1 MLSVYS
7 VLSGYDYTNAVVLAV
22 FATIG
27 AIVLQAGVLGLQT
40 RRPIPLAAV
49 RHRLDFPAGA
59 PAGNHERE
67 AGCLWRRVRS
77 RGDTGRV
84 LHYRP
89 DLHREIVP
97 RRRHLHGQRLFRV
110 DERSRRADGTLAT
123 GLSMEYWGAPGFVLS
138 LIATLGTYVLLVVLS
153 KRPIMIPRQ
162 RFFI

>member
-1 MLSVYS
+1 MAMLSVYS

-67 AGCLWRRVRS
+67 AGCLWRRVRT
-77 RGDTGRV
+77 RGLLEGLYTIGLISIV
-84 LHYRP
+84 KSYRGVG
-89 DLHREIVP
+89 I
-97 RRRHLHGQRLFRV
+97 
-110 DERSRRADGTLAT
+110 STADGYFVSMGGLGELTGALAT
-123 GLSMEYWGAPGFVLS
+123 G
-138 LIATLGTYVLLVVLS
+138 
-153 KRPIMIPRQ
+153 
-162 RFFI
+162 